1 MGSIGSLGVER
12 RLDHAV
18 RRSRHSGRPSLAGDS
33 SFGRFVTDQVKIVR
47 YGVDASDN
55 RTPAEICG

>member
-1 MGSIGSLGVER
+1 MGRIGSLGVER
-12 RLDHAV
+12 LLDHAL
-18 RRSRHSGRPSLAGDS
+18 RRSSRAGRPILARDS
-33 SFGRFVTDQVKIVR
+33 SFGRFVIDQVKVAR